1 MTIQLKNIN
10 KSYGNKT
17 VLREITLKLEKKFTT
32 ILGESGCGKTTLLKI
47 ISGLVKPDAG
57 EIVFDDQI
65 VFSDKQKVN
74 IPPNQRNLAMVFQD
88 FALWPHMT
96 VFDNVAYS
104 LKGKKQEVAEQVMQA
119 LRLVNLE
126 EFAERKPGELSG
138 GQQQRVSLARA
149 IAPKPKMILF
159 DEALSALDAVLRERM
174 QTDIVQLLNQT
185 DSQAIFVTHDQNEAM
200 SMSEEIIVMEK
211 GQVSQIGAP
220 EEIYQAP
227 ENLYVA
233 QFIGKINQV
242 ADELFIRPEYIQTTQ
257 TAQEQLKEQLIV
269 TRSQF
274 TGQHYIIHGK
284 LQQFSWLFYADRPFE
299 EGSECDIYYDKKHI
313 TKIGGSKK

>member
-1 MTIQLKNIN
+1 MTIQLNNIN
-10 KSYGNKT
+10 KSYDHKT
-17 VLREITLKLEKKFTT
+17 VLQNISLKLDKKFTT

-47 ISGLVKPDAG
+47 ISGLVQPDGG
-57 EIVFDDQI
+57 EIIFDDQT
-65 VFSDKQKVN
+65 VFSDQQKIN

-96 VFDNVAYS
+96 VFENVTYS
-104 LKGKKQEVAEQVMQA
+104 LKGKKKEVTKQVMEA

-149 IAPKPKMILF
+149 IAPKPKVILF

-211 GQVSQIGAP
+211 GQVSQIGTP
-220 EEIYQAP
+220 NEIYQEPA
-227 ENLYVA
+227 NLYVA
-233 QFIGKINQV
+233 HFIGKIKYKMIYLSVQNTFKRLKPIKQ
-242 ADELFIRPEYIQTTQ
+242 IQ
-257 TAQEQLKEQLIV
+257 KN
-269 TRSQF
+269 S
-274 TGQHYIIHGK
+274 
-284 LQQFSWLFYADRPFE
+284 
-299 EGSECDIYYDKKHI
+299 
-313 TKIGGSKK
+313 